1 MSDAKCKKCRRQGIK
16 LFLRGERCY
25 SQKCAMVKRPVPPG
39 PKGKRRKGSI
49 SEYGKELKEKQK
61 LKLWY
66 GLREK
71 QFKRYAK
78 EILQK
83 ARRSQKQDSQD
94 AAQLFVGRL
103 ESRLDNVVFR
113 IGLVSSRSSARQL
126 VNHGYFLVNNRPND
140 IPSTEL
146 SKGDEVKIK
155 PTKLKKKV
163 FQNLDQNMK
172 KQRLPD
178 WLQFNSQTGIAK
190 LVGEPA
196 VSAEELPAEI
206 SSIFEFYSR

>member
-1 MSDAKCKKCRRQGIK
+1 
-16 LFLRGERCY
+16 LRGERCY
-25 SQKCAMVKRPVPPG
+25 SQKCAMIRRPTPPG
-39 PKGKRRKGSI
+39 PKGKRRKGSV

-61 LKLWY
+61 LKFWY

-83 ARRSQKQDSQD
+83 ARRAKRQDSQD
-94 AAQLFVGRL
+94 AAQLFTRRL

-113 IGLVSSRSSARQL
+113 TGLVNSRASARQL
-126 VNHGYFLVNNRPND
+126 VNHGYFLVNNRANN

-146 SKGDEVKIK
+146 KKGDEVKIK
-155 PTKLKKKV
+155 PQKLKKKV

-178 WLQFNSQTGIAK
+178 WLQFNSQAGVAK
-190 LVGEPA
+190 LVAEPTVA
-196 VSAEELPAEI
+196 AEELPAEI
-206 SSIFEFYSR
+206 SAIFEFYSR